1 MMDST
6 GLRVAILLAAES
18 FERFFVAE
26 LGVSRD
32 EYVSSY
38 RNDWAWDYCRMLG
51 GRGVDATLYVATEH
65 TAGIEQAPDGRV
77 RFLPLGGAYRPWLR
91 ARWLIRSP
99 VGRFTAGL
107 ASTATLLGPLGRALA
122 DDRIDVLLIQEYW
135 TSRYDLLA
143 LRLRRPFIAVDQGL
157 PDRHEVKLLKHRSL
171 PRAHAIITQTRAEAD
186 KVRRFGGDPAL
197 IANGVDT
204 AFYTPPPPGVEREAA
219 TALIVARLN
228 DGHKRISDLLR
239 AAARLP
245 EPWRLDV
252 LGVGPDEGRLRA
264 LADELGI
271 AGRVAFLGFEA
282 DKAKV
287 RERLRRCTVFVLPS
301 AHEGLPVALLEAMA
315 CGTPA
320 VGSDIPAIADVIR
333 QGGGEVV
340 PVGDVEGLAQALR
353 SVAADRDRHGRAA
366 RATVEHRY
374 SSDRAAAELE
384 ALIAAAAGRHCDAQ
398 G

>member
-1 MMDST
+1 MDGS

-18 FERFFVAE
+18 FERFFVGE

-32 EYVSSY
+32 DYVAGY
-38 RNDWAWDYCRMLG
+38 RNDWAWDYSRMLST
-51 GRGVDATLYVATEH
+51 RGVDVTLYVATEDGP
-65 TAGIEQAPDGRV
+65 GIEQAPDGRV
-77 RFLPLGGAYRPWLR
+77 RFLPLGDAYRLWRR
-91 ARWLIRSP
+91 ARWMIRTP
-99 VGRFTAGL
+99 AGRFAAGL
-107 ASTATLLGPLGRALA
+107 VSTATLLRPLARAFS

-143 LRLRRPFIAVDQGL
+143 LRLNRPFIAIDQGL
-157 PDRHEVKLLKHRSL
+157 PDRHEVKLLKRRSL

-186 KVRRFGGDPAL
+186 KVRRLGGTPAL

-204 AFYTPPPPGVEREAA
+204 SFYAPAASGVEREVA

-239 AAARLP
+239 ALATLP
-245 EPWRLDV
+245 EPWRLDI

-264 LADELGI
+264 LASELGI
-271 AGRVAFLGFEA
+271 ADRVAFLGFEA
-282 DKAKV
+282 DKARV
-287 RERLRRCTVFVLPS
+287 RERLQHCTVFVLPS

-315 CGTPA
+315 CGTA
-320 VGSDIPAIADVIR
+320 VVGSDIPAIADVVR
-333 QGGGEVV
+333 QGGGEVA
-340 PVGDVEGLAQALR
+340 PVGAVDRLAQAIR

-366 RATVEHRY
+366 RATVERAY
-374 SSDRAAAELE
+374 SSERAAGELE
-384 ALIAAAAGRHCDAQ
+384 ALIAAAAGRHQRTQ